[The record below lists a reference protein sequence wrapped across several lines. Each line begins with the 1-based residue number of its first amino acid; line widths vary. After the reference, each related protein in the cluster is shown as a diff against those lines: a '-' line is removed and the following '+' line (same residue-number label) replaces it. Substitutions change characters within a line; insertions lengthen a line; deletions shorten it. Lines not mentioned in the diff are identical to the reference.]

1 MISFGNGVHVL
12 MIPFPASGHIFP
24 LMDLAH
30 QLLLRGLTVTILVT
44 PKNNHYLN
52 LLLSFHSSS
61 DLQTLVLPFPSHSPI
76 PHGVENMQDVDI
88 SFVPDFAAALSKLHD
103 PLVNWFE
110 THVLP
115 PTAIVSDMLLC
126 SWTPLLASRLGI
138 PNVCFVVTNAHAVS
152 SWWVNDLDSMPN
164 CYRKLHLG
172 CIQSWGLVFNS
183 FNEIDNEKLKLIK
196 EELTEHDRLW
206 AVGPLP
212 HIKGRLGSTGQEQDQ
227 VMSWLDSCKKFGK
240 SVVYV
245 AFGTQI
251 TLTKQQ
257 MEAVASALEESMVR
271 FIWVVKEPMKE
282 LGNVDDDDRN
292 VVPPGFE
299 DRVAERGV
307 VIKGWAP
314 QLAILGH
321 PAVGSYLTH
330 CGWNSALEGIL
341 AGVLLLVWPM
351 QADHF
356 HNTALLVDELGVAV
370 RVCEGLETV
379 PDASKLARA
388 LSGSF
393 TVNLSERIRT
403 KKLRKTALD
412 SIREGGSSYK
422 AFDGFVEQ
430 LSSLSVM
437 DREGKVIK

>member
-1 MISFGNGVHVL
+1 
-12 MIPFPASGHIFP
+12 
-24 LMDLAH
+24 
-30 QLLLRGLTVTILVT
+30 
-44 PKNNHYLN
+44 
-52 LLLSFHSSS
+52 
-61 DLQTLVLPFPSHSPI
+61 
-76 PHGVENMQDVDI
+76 
-88 SFVPDFAAALSKLHD
+88 
-103 PLVNWFE
+103 
-110 THVLP
+110 
-115 PTAIVSDMLLC
+115 
-126 SWTPLLASRLGI
+126 
-138 PNVCFVVTNAHAVS
+138 
-152 SWWVNDLDSMPN
+152 
-164 CYRKLHLG
+164 
-172 CIQSWGLVFNS
+172 
-183 FNEIDNEKLKLIK
+183 
-196 EELTEHDRLW
+196 
-206 AVGPLP
+206 
-212 HIKGRLGSTGQEQDQ
+212 
-227 VMSWLDSCKKFGK
+227 
-240 SVVYV
+240 
-245 AFGTQI
+245 
-251 TLTKQQ
+251 

-271 FIWVVKEPMKE
+271 FIWVVKEPMKG
-282 LGNVDDDDRN
+282 LGIVDDDDRN

-341 AGVLLLVWPM
+341 AEVLLLAWPM

-388 LSGSF
+388 LSGSL
-393 TVNLSERIRT
+393 TMNLPERIRT

-422 AFDGFVEQ
+422 ALDGFVEQ

-437 DREGKVIK
+437 NREEK

>member
-1 MISFGNGVHVL
+1 MTNFSNGVHVL

-30 QLLLRGLTVTILVT
+30 QILLRGLTVTIMVT
-44 PKNNHYLN
+44 PKNLHYLN
-52 LLLSFHSSS
+52 SLLSLHSSS
-61 DLQTLVLPFPSHSPI
+61 NLQTLVLPFPSHSSI

-88 SFVPDFAAALSKLHD
+88 SFVPDFAAAL
-103 PLVNWFE
+103 
-110 THVLP
+110 T
-115 PTAIVSDMLLC
+115 
-126 SWTPLLASRLGI
+126 SRLGV

-152 SWWVNDLDSMPN
+152 SWWVNDLDSMPD

-183 FNEIDNEKLKLIK
+183 FNEIDNQKLKLIK

-206 AVGPLP
+206 AVGPLLP
-212 HIKGRLGSTGQEQDQ
+212 IKGRLSSIGEEQYQ
-227 VMSWLDSCKKFGK
+227 VMSWLDSCKKVDK

-271 FIWVVKEPMKE
+271 FIWVVKEPMKG
-282 LGNVDDDDRN
+282 LGIVDDDDRN

-330 CGWNSALEGIL
+330 CGWNSALEGIF
-341 AGVLLLVWPM
+341 AGVLLLAWPM

-370 RVCEGLETV
+370 RVCEGLESV
-379 PDASKLARA
+379 PDASKLART
-388 LSGSF
+388 LSGSL
-393 TVNLSERIRT
+393 TMNMPERIRT

-412 SIREGGSSYK
+412 SITEGGSSYK
-422 AFDGFVEQ
+422 ALDGFVEQ
-430 LSSLSVM
+430 LSSLSN
-437 DREGKVIK
+437 REEK